1 MTIPTLRNVRRGI
14 FLLLS
19 IASLT
24 ISTGHAADE
33 IIVTGSRI
41 RLEDFTATSPIATL
55 SSEVIESTGR
65 TNIEQLLNTLPQV
78 VPGFS
83 ATSNNP
89 GDGTATVD
97 LRGLGPTRTLVLVN
111 GRRLNPSVNDGTVD
125 LNNVPTQL
133 IERIEVVTGG
143 ASAVY
148 GSDALAGVV
157 NFILKEDF
165 EGLDIGYQNG
175 FSDEGDGNEYQLD
188 MVLGGNFAE
197 GRGNTTVYAS
207 YYDREAILQA
217 DRSYTRLAY
226 DSDEAY
232 RGSPTGIGGRL
243 DNVSN
248 NPFPL
253 TDDGQGDLTSYYAFD
268 PDGSVRGFVNL
279 MPESNGGLGDRYNFA
294 PDNFL
299 LTPQKRFQLG
309 GFGKFEINDHAEAYA
324 EVLYVDSRSELQLA
338 PTPATGISV
347 DLDSPFLSQSA
358 LDLLATRDDPDGPVV
373 FRRRMVELG
382 ARSQENDSKL
392 GQVTTGLR
400 GDIDYRDWQ
409 YDTYMSYGRTDFDNY
424 TSNDVSRSRF
434 EAGIAD
440 CPADYLQFNPGCV
453 AVNPFGAGNITED
466 AADWIRLN
474 FADSTVF
481 RRTVVNGTINGTLME
496 MPAGD
501 MGFAL
506 GAEYRKD
513 KSSYRPDQAKQSGDI
528 LGFNAQQPISG
539 SFDVKELF
547 GELRIPLLKDTP
559 GIRFLDAELGIR
571 HSDYSTVGDI
581 TAYKAGLN
589 WSPIDAVRIRGM
601 YQRASRAP
609 SLFESLENG
618 DQGYTNSYYDPC
630 EGLDP
635 LTAPDP
641 DAAAAAAATAAFC
654 ATQGINDTAS
664 FNTGST
670 QIEFF
675 EYGGMLEEE
684 TTDTYTLGIVLQPA
698 SVPDLQLSIDYWNI
712 EVDDYISPLN
722 GGPYGII
729 DACFASLDL
738 DSPACYSNALG
749 LPLIE
754 RGPSDELTVNVPL
767 VNESRLDTSG
777 VDLQV
782 QYGVP
787 MNFAST
793 RVSGLGETLQLSF
806 VLSWLDEYVL
816 DGYRYEDT
824 SGYWNIKGTFPE
836 WKAVLRL
843 AYDIGPVNVAWVT
856 TYIDDMDNQAN
867 IPELSDGY
875 TYKNLPS
882 HTYHDLSAAWAIDET
897 FEISAGIR
905 NLFDREPPVYEN
917 YIDQNTDPSTYD
929 MVGRFYFAGVRARF

>member
-1 MTIPTLRNVRRGI
+1 MKGLNLPAICRSI
-14 FLLLS
+14 FLMLS
-19 IASLT
+19 VASLT
-24 ISTGHAADE
+24 ISTGHAEEE

-41 RLEDFTATSPIATL
+41 RLDDFTATSPISTL
-55 SSEVIESTGR
+55 TSDVIESTGK

-97 LRGLGPTRTLVLVN
+97 LRGLGSTRTLVLIN

-125 LNNVPTQL
+125 LNNVPTRL
-133 IERIEVVTGG
+133 IERVEVVTGG

-207 YYDREAILQA
+207 YYDRESILQA
-217 DRSYTRLAY
+217 DRSYTRVDAQ
-226 DSDEAY
+226 D
-232 RGSPTGIGGRL
+232 GSSTGVAGRL
-243 DNVSN
+243 DSVSD
-248 NPFPL
+248 NPYPE
-253 TDDGQGDLTSYYAFD
+253 TDDGDGDTTTNYAFN
-268 PDGSVRGFVNL
+268 PDGTVRGFVNL
-279 MPESNGGLGDRYNFA
+279 LPETSDGLGDRYNFA

-324 EVLYVDSRSELQLA
+324 ELLYVDSRSEVQLA
-338 PTPATGISV
+338 PTPATSVSV

-358 LDLLATRDDPDGPVV
+358 LDLLASRADPTGPVV
-373 FRRRMVELG
+373 FRRRMVEIG
-382 ARSQENDSKL
+382 ARSQESDSKL
-392 GQVTTGLR
+392 GQVTAGLR
-400 GDIDYRDWQ
+400 GDIDYKDWQ

-434 EAGIAD
+434 EAGIAG
-440 CPADYLQFNPGCV
+440 CPADYLQFNPACV
-453 AVNPFGAGNITED
+453 AVNPFGAGNISED

-496 MPAGD
+496 LAAGD

-506 GAEYRKD
+506 GAEYRED

-547 GELRIPLLKDTP
+547 GELRIPLLKDAP
-559 GIRFLDAELGIR
+559 GIGFLDAELGIR
-571 HSDYSTVGDI
+571 YSDYSTVGDV

-589 WSPIDAVRIRGM
+589 WSPIDAVRVRGM

-609 SLFESLENG
+609 SLFEVLENG
-618 DQGYTNSYYDPC
+618 DQGFTSSYFDPC

-635 LTAPDP
+635 LADP
-641 DAAAAAAATAAFC
+641 DTAAFC
-654 ATQGINDTAS
+654 ASQGINDTLAFS
-664 FNTGST
+664 TGST
-670 QIEFF
+670 QNEFF
-675 EYGGMLEEE
+675 EYGSTSLEEE
-684 TTDTYTLGIVLQPA
+684 TTDTYTLGVVLQPE
-698 SVPDLQLSIDYWNI
+698 SIPDLQISIDYWNI
-712 EVDDYISPLN
+712 EVEDYITALS
-722 GGPYGII
+722 GGPFGII
-729 DACFASLDL
+729 DECFASLDL
-738 DSPACYSNALG
+738 NSPACYSDELG
-749 LPLIE
+749 LPLIY
-754 RGPSDELTVNVPL
+754 RDVSGELKVNVPL
-767 VNESRLDTSG
+767 VNESQLETSG

-782 QYGVP
+782 QYGIP
-787 MNFAST
+787 MDFASS
-793 RVSGLGETLQLSF
+793 RVSGLGETLQVSF
-806 VLSWLDEYVL
+806 MLSWLDEYVL
-816 DGYRYEDT
+816 DGIDYQDT
-824 SGYWNIKGTFPE
+824 SGYYNIQGSFPE

-856 TYIDDMDNQAN
+856 TYIDDMDNQGN
-867 IPELSDGY
+867 IPVFEDGGY
-875 TYKNLPS
+875 GSIPS

-897 FEISAGIR
+897 FELSAGIR
-905 NLFDREPPVYEN
+905 NLFDKEPPVYEN

>member
-1 MTIPTLRNVRRGI
+1 MNNPILPTIRR
-14 FLLLS
+14 S
-19 IASLT
+19 ISLMLTVAGLT
-24 ISTGHAADE
+24 IGTVHAADE

-41 RLEDFTATSPIATL
+41 RLDDFTATSPIATL
-55 SSEVIESTGR
+55 SSDVIESTGR

-97 LRGLGPTRTLVLVN
+97 LRGLGATRTLVLVN

-125 LNNVPTQL
+125 LNNVPTRL

-207 YYDREAILQA
+207 YYDRESILQA
-217 DRSYTRLAY
+217 DRSYTRV
-226 DSDEAY
+226 DFTG
-232 RGSPTGIGGRL
+232 GSSTGIGGRL
-243 DNVSN
+243 DSVSN
-248 NPFPL
+248 NPYPV
-253 TDDGQGDLTSYYAFD
+253 TDDGDGDPETDTRNYAFN
-268 PDGSVRGFVNL
+268 PDGSVRGFTSL
-279 MPESNGGLGDRYNFA
+279 LPETSGGIGDLYNFA

-324 EVLYVDSRSELQLA
+324 ELLYVDSRSEVQLA
-338 PTPATGISV
+338 PTPALNINV

-358 LDLLATRDDPDGPVV
+358 LDLLATRADPVGPVI

-382 ARSQENDSKL
+382 TRSQENDSKL
-392 GQVTTGLR
+392 GQVTAGLR
-400 GDIDYRDWQ
+400 GDIDYKDWQ

-434 EAGIAD
+434 EAGIAG
-440 CPADYLQFNPGCV
+440 CPADYLQFNPDCV
-453 AVNPFGAGNITED
+453 VVNPFGAGNISAD
-466 AADWIRLN
+466 AADWVRLS

-496 MPAGD
+496 LPAGD

-506 GAEYRKD
+506 GAEYRED

-547 GELRIPLLKDTP
+547 GELRIPLLKDAP
-559 GIRFLDAELGIR
+559 GIGFLDAELGIR
-571 HSDYSTVGDI
+571 QSDYSTVGNV

-589 WSPIDAVRIRGM
+589 WSPIDAVRVRGM

-609 SLFESLENG
+609 SLFESIENG
-618 DQGYTNSYYDPC
+618 DQGYTSSYSDPC
-630 EGLDP
+630 SKP
-635 LTAPDP
+635 VIPANPD
-641 DAAAAAAATAAFC
+641 TAAFC
-654 ATQGINDTAS
+654 AAQGITDTS
-664 FNTGST
+664 TFDPGSK
-670 QIEFF
+670 QNEFA
-675 EYGGMLEEE
+675 EYGSQTLQEE
-684 TTDTYTLGIVLQPA
+684 TTDTYTLGLVFQPESIA
-698 SVPDLQLSIDYWNI
+698 DLQISIDYWNI
-712 EVDDYISPLN
+712 EVDDYISQLE
-722 GGPYGII
+722 GGPVGVIN
-729 DACFASLDL
+729 ACFASLDL
-738 DSPACYSNALG
+738 SSPACYSDELG
-749 LPLIE
+749 LPLIY
-754 RGPSDELTVNVPL
+754 RDLSGELKLNIPL
-767 VNESRLDTSG
+767 VNESQLETSG
-777 VDLQV
+777 VDLQL
-782 QYGVP
+782 QYGIPVD
-787 MNFAST
+787 FASS

-806 VLSWLDEYVL
+806 ALSWLDEYVL
-816 DGYRYEDT
+816 DGYHYEDT
-824 SGYWNIKGTFPE
+824 SGYYNIKGSFPE

-856 TYIDDMDNQAN
+856 TYIDDMDNQGN
-867 IPELSDGY
+867 IPELEDGGY
-875 TYKNLPS
+875 SNIPS
-882 HTYHDLSAAWAIDET
+882 HTYHDLNAAWAIDET

-905 NLFDREPPVYEN
+905 NLFDKEPPVYEN
-917 YIDQNTDPSTYD
+917 HIDQNTDPSTYD

>member
-1 MTIPTLRNVRRGI
+1 MNSPSLRAIRRNV
-14 FLLLS
+14 FLILS
-19 IASLT
+19 VASLV
-24 ISTGHAADE
+24 ISTGHAEDE

-41 RLEDFTATSPIATL
+41 RLDDFTATSPIATV
-55 SSEVIESTGR
+55 SSDVIESTGK

-97 LRGLGPTRTLVLVN
+97 LRGLGATRTLVLIN

-125 LNNVPTQL
+125 LNNVPTRL

-207 YYDREAILQA
+207 YYDRESISQA
-217 DRSYTRLAY
+217 DRSYTRV
-226 DSDEAY
+226 DVHG
-232 RGSPTGIGGRL
+232 GSSTGITGRL
-243 DNVSN
+243 DEVSN
-248 NPFPL
+248 NPFTPS
-253 TDDGQGDLTSYYAFD
+253 GNYAFD
-268 PDGSVRGFVNL
+268 ADGSVRPFDDRL
-279 MPESNGGLGDRYNFA
+279 PETNGGVGDRYNFA

-309 GFGKFEINDHAEAYA
+309 GLGRFEINDHAEAYA
-324 EVLYVDSRSELQLA
+324 ELLYVDSRSETQLA
-338 PTPATGISV
+338 PTPATSIRV

-358 LDLLATRDDPDGPVV
+358 LDLLATRDDPDGPVI

-382 ARSQENDSKL
+382 ARSQESDSKL
-392 GQVTTGLR
+392 GQVTAGLR
-400 GDIDYRDWQ
+400 GDIDYKDWQ
-409 YDTYMSYGRTDFDNY
+409 YDTYMSYGRTDFDYY
-424 TSNDVSRSRF
+424 TRNDVSRSRF
-434 EAGIAD
+434 EAGIAG

-453 AVNPFGAGNITED
+453 AVNPFGAGNISAD
-466 AADWIRLN
+466 AADWVRLN

-496 MPAGD
+496 LPAGD

-506 GAEYRKD
+506 GAEYRED
-513 KSSYRPDQAKQSGDI
+513 KSSYRPDQAKQSGDV

-559 GIRFLDAELGIR
+559 GIGFLDAELGIR
-571 HSDYSTVGDI
+571 YSDYSTVGDV

-589 WSPIDAVRIRGM
+589 WSPIDAVRVRGM

-609 SLFESLENG
+609 SLFEVLENG
-618 DQGYTNSYYDPC
+618 DQGYTGIYYDPC

-635 LTAPDP
+635 LADP
-641 DAAAAAAATAAFC
+641 DTAAFC
-654 ATQGINDTAS
+654 ATQGITDTLAFS
-664 FNTGST
+664 TGST

-675 EYGGMLEEE
+675 EYGSTALEEE
-684 TTDTYTLGIVLQPA
+684 TTDTWTLGFVLQPE
-698 SVPDLQLSIDYWNI
+698 SVPDLQISVDYWNI
-712 EVDDYISPLN
+712 KVDDYITALA
-722 GGPYGII
+722 GGPFGII

-738 DSPACYSNALG
+738 NSPACYSDALG
-749 LPLIE
+749 APLIY
-754 RGPSDELTVNVPL
+754 RDLSGELKVNVPL
-767 VNESRLDTSG
+767 VNESELETSG
-777 VDLQV
+777 IDLQF
-782 QYGVP
+782 QYGIP
-787 MNFAST
+787 MDFASS

-816 DGYRYEDT
+816 DGIHYEDT
-824 SGYWNIKGTFPE
+824 SGYYNIQGTFPE

-856 TYIDDMDNQAN
+856 SYIDDMDNQGN
-867 IPELSDGY
+867 IPEFADDTGY
-875 TYKNLPS
+875 SKIPS

-897 FEISAGIR
+897 FELSAGIR
-905 NLFDREPPVYEN
+905 NLFDKEPPVYDN

-929 MVGRFYFAGVRARF
+929 MVGRFYFAGVRAKF

>member
-1 MTIPTLRNVRRGI
+1 MNSPSLRAVRRNV
-14 FLLLS
+14 FLVLS
-19 IASLT
+19 VASLV
-24 ISTGHAADE
+24 ISTGHAEDE

-41 RLEDFTATSPIATL
+41 RLDDFTATSPIATVT
-55 SSEVIESTGR
+55 SDVIESTGR

-97 LRGLGPTRTLVLVN
+97 LRGLGATRTLVLVN

-125 LNNVPTQL
+125 LNNVPTRL
-133 IERIEVVTGG
+133 IERVEVVTGG

-175 FSDEGDGNEYQLD
+175 FSDEGDGNEYQVD

-207 YYDREAILQA
+207 YYDRESISQA
-217 DRSYTRLAY
+217 DRSYTRV
-226 DSDEAY
+226 DFQG
-232 RGSPTGIGGRL
+232 GSSTGITGRL
-243 DNVSN
+243 DEVSN
-248 NPFPL
+248 NPFTPS
-253 TDDGQGDLTSYYAFD
+253 GNYAFD
-268 PDGSVRGFVNL
+268 ADGSVRPFINEL
-279 MPESNGGLGDRYNFA
+279 PETNGGVGDRYNFA

-309 GFGKFEINDHAEAYA
+309 GLGKFEINDHAEAYA
-324 EVLYVDSRSELQLA
+324 ELLYVDSRSEVQLA
-338 PTPATGISV
+338 PTPATSIRV

-358 LDLLATRDDPDGPVV
+358 LDLLATRDDPNGPVV

-382 ARSQENDSKL
+382 ARSQESDSKL
-392 GQVTTGLR
+392 GQVTAGLR
-400 GDIDYRDWQ
+400 GDIDYKDWQ
-409 YDTYMSYGRTDFDNY
+409 YDTYMSYGRTDYDNY

-434 EAGIAD
+434 EAGIAG

-453 AVNPFGAGNITED
+453 AVNPFGAGNISAD
-466 AADWIRLN
+466 AADWVRLN

-496 MPAGD
+496 LPAGD

-506 GAEYRKD
+506 GAEYRED
-513 KSSYRPDQAKQSGDI
+513 KSSYRPDQAKQSGDV

-547 GELRIPLLKDTP
+547 GELRIPLLKDAP
-559 GIRFLDAELGIR
+559 GIGFLDAELGIR
-571 HSDYSTVGDI
+571 YSDYSTVGDV

-589 WSPIDAVRIRGM
+589 WSPVDAVRVRGM

-609 SLFESLENG
+609 SLFEVLENG
-618 DQGYTNSYYDPC
+618 DQGYTSSYYDPC
-630 EGLDP
+630 EELDP
-635 LTAPDP
+635 LDDP
-641 DAAAAAAATAAFC
+641 DTAAFC
-654 ATQGINDTAS
+654 ATQGITDTLAFS
-664 FNTGST
+664 TGST
-670 QIEFF
+670 QVEYF
-675 EYGGMLEEE
+675 EYGSDTLEEE
-684 TTDTYTLGIVLQPA
+684 TTDTWTLGLVLQPEPI
-698 SVPDLQLSIDYWNI
+698 PDLQISVDYWNI
-712 EVDDYISPLN
+712 EVDDYITALG
-722 GGPYGII
+722 GGPFGII

-738 DSPACYSNALG
+738 NSPACYSDELG
-749 LPLIE
+749 LPLIY
-754 RGPSDELTVNVPL
+754 RDLAGELKVNVPL
-767 VNESRLDTSG
+767 VNESQLETSG
-777 VDLQV
+777 VDLQL
-782 QYGVP
+782 QYGIP
-787 MNFAST
+787 MDFASS

-816 DGYRYEDT
+816 DGIHYEDT
-824 SGYWNIKGTFPE
+824 SGYYNIQGTFPE

-856 TYIDDMDNQAN
+856 SYIDDMDNQGN
-867 IPELSDGY
+867 IPEFEDGGY
-875 TYKNLPS
+875 SNIPS

-897 FEISAGIR
+897 FELSAGIR
-905 NLFDREPPVYEN
+905 NLFDKEPPVYEN

-929 MVGRFYFAGVRARF
+929 MVGRFYFAGVRAKF